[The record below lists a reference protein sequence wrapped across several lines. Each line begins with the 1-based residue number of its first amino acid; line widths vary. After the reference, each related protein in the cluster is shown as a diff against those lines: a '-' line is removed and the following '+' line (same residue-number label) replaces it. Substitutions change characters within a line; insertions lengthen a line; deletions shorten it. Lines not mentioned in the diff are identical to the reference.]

1 MGQASYGESLA
12 SSRRQRKDQL
22 SLGFRSKL
30 GRLVLSKRLGGFFLP
45 AGGGKRIIWGAER
58 DLPSFPFFFLNFILF
73 LNFT

>member
-30 GRLVLSKRLGGFFLP
+30 GRLVLSKSSLENKGWRIGGFSLP
-45 AGGGKRIIWGAER
+45 VGGGERIILGSGR
-58 DLPSFPFFFLNFILF
+58 DIPSFS
-73 LNFT
+73 